1 MPRRPLKAHI
11 KIFFQ
16 TLTCLYEPHQSLKK
30 EKTKFNQTCK
40 SETKWERKRSG
51 PWENEN
57 STRVNATSHPMANTH
72 LDQSRGQK
80 DFPMKTI
87 VDHWMQK
94 YLLTCCSCYLRF
106 DKMALVSKPFSN
118 KRHPQIYSFLPK
130 LFCRLSC
137 IYIANCIQHINTIRC
152 RYQNIKLVR
161 ENNCPWISLGTN
173 MQQINRTRGHK
184 HFFLCFYLFKKI
196 MVAIMA
202 AIF

>member
-1 MPRRPLKAHI
+1 MSLWTTSVTEKGKNKIQSNMQIRDKVREKTFRPLRKW
-11 KIFFQ
+11 
-16 TLTCLYEPHQSLKK
+16 
-30 EKTKFNQTCK
+30 K
-40 SETKWERKRSG
+40 STQ
-51 PWENEN
+51 
-57 STRVNATSHPMANTH
+57 VNATSHPMANTH

>member
-1 MPRRPLKAHI
+1 MSLWTTSVTEKGKNKIQSNMQIRDKVREKTFRPLR
-11 KIFFQ
+11 
-16 TLTCLYEPHQSLKK
+16 
-30 EKTKFNQTCK
+30 
-40 SETKWERKRSG
+40 KWK
-51 PWENEN
+51 
-57 STRVNATSHPMANTH
+57 STRVNATSHPMANMH

-80 DFPMKTI
+80 DFSMKTI

-137 IYIANCIQHINTIRC
+137 VYIANCIQHINTIRC

-184 HFFLCFYLFKKI
+184 NFFLCFYLFKKI
-196 MVAIMA
+196 MEAIMA